1 MLLGEPEQIQCYDFG
16 LRGDKNKRTGSM
28 HIASFI
34 LRERERERE
43 REKEFSQVYYSLL
56 KICQWPNWSDGT
68 SLCRSWGEGEGFK

>member
-34 LRERERERE
+34 LREREREGI
-43 REKEFSQVYYSLL
+43 FPSLL
-56 KICQWPNWSDGT
+56 FIIKNLPMTQ
-68 SLCRSWGEGEGFK
+68 LV

>member
-43 REKEFSQVYYSLL
+43 REGIFPSLL
-56 KICQWPNWSDGT
+56 FIIKNLPMTQ
-68 SLCRSWGEGEGFK
+68 LV